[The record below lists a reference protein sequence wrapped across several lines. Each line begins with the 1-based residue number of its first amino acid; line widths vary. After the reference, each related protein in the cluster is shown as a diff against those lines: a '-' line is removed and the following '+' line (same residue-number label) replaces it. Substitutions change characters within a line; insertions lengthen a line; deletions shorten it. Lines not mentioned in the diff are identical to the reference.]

1 MLIPVTIFFN
11 KLSLL
16 SFLAGFFLT
25 KTQSIKKLL
34 VILAVFLF
42 VVLRYSVIILQ
53 DVEKTKVVFNH
64 FMGRG
69 K

>member
-1 MLIPVTIFFN
+1 
-11 KLSLL
+11 
-16 SFLAGFFLT
+16 
-25 KTQSIKKLL
+25 L